1 MDRNEFLFTMGTIP
15 TEMTE
20 TDEMLAQNIHR
31 FAQSAS
37 FIEASMV
44 GGKITPS
51 EAMAR
56 VKDLYKTLKTN
67 NKNLKKKS

>member
-1 MDRNEFLFTMGTIP
+1 MGTIP

-31 FAQSAS
+31 FARQHHSLS
-37 FIEASMV
+37 INGWWEDYTIRGNV
-44 GGKITPS
+44 
-51 EAMAR
+51 R
-56 VKDLYKTLKTN
+56 VKTSKTLKTN